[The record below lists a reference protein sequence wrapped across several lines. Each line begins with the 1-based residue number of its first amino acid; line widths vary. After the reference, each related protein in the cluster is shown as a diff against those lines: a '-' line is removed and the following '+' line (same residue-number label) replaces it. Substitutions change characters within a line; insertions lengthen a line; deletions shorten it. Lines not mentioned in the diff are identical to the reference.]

1 MLQRGCCG
9 VTKERH
15 ECERTLGAFA
25 GLNSKF
31 YLLGMGSALNCT
43 GTAAPPVPCTAAPPV
58 PCTAAPLVPGTAA
71 PLVLLLA
78 GWRVRVM
85 PLGSVG

>member
-1 MLQRGCCG
+1 MLQRGGCG

-31 YLLGMGSALNCT
+31 YLLGMGSALNCM
-43 GTAAPPVPCTAAPPV
+43 G
-58 PCTAAPLVPGTAA
+58 TAAPLVPGTAA

>member
-1 MLQRGCCG
+1 MLQRGGCG

-43 GTAAPPVPCTAAPPV
+43 GTAAPLV